1 MKRLFALMAV
11 ICLLAGCDKPLPTVT
26 SIRIVPGSLNLNVG
40 ESSPLSAFV
49 EPEGASNAAYNWSSD
64 NTSVASVD
72 QSGKVTALKEGSTVI
87 KATLVDG
94 SRSSSCNVVVTDPSV
109 LKGISVEP
117 ASITCGVTDVNQLE
131 VKFTPETA
139 ANKKVS
145 WKSSDESIAKVSSTG
160 QVTAVAIGSA
170 TLTVTS
176 EEGGYTATCKVT
188 VKPSDVYY
196 RAYSENFLNGT
207 TYKSSN
213 GTVTSF
219 YSDGSDLYEYILAND
234 DTKTG
239 VYKNGSLL
247 APVKTDDR
255 IRMVKGNY
263 IYFWW
268 FGPISIYDY
277 SKKTWVF
284 KKNLSDK
291 DDVRI
296 LDMAAGPDGK
306 TYVVGRFPDDSQSG
320 KYVSTMWTISSD
332 MQTITETTL
341 HNGSEYDFTSFSV
354 DVDSD
359 GNVWVLSYR
368 LGGLSNSGLKL
379 YKNGAY
385 VRTINYDNDANDIH
399 HLIARGKDLYIFASG
414 GSTQEV
420 RVYKNNSVLYTIPGY
435 RCSQAGRPC
444 FSKSGD
450 IYIPVYD
457 HNTRKSAI
465 YKNGQLLYGNITE
478 SIEFLAVVH

>member
-1 MKRLFALMAV
+1 MKRLFALMTV

-26 SIRIVPGSLNLNVG
+26 SIRIVPGSLDLNVG
-40 ESSPLSAFV
+40 DSAPLSASI
-49 EPEGASNAAYNWSSD
+49 EPAEASNGAFNWSSD
-64 NTSVASVD
+64 DSSIASVD
-72 QSGKVTALKEGSTVI
+72 QSGKVTALKEGTTTI

-94 SRSSSCNVVVTDPSV
+94 SRSSSCKVVVTDPSV

-117 ASITCGVTDVNQLE
+117 GSITCGVTDVNQLE

-139 ANKKVS
+139 ANKKVT
-145 WKSSDESIAKVSSTG
+145 WKSSDESIAKVSSSG

-170 TLTVTS
+170 TLTATS
-176 EEGGYTATCKVT
+176 QEGGYTATCKVT
-188 VKPSDVYY
+188 VKASDVYY

-207 TYKSSN
+207 PYKSSN

-219 YSDGSDLYEYILAND
+219 YSDGSDLYEYILPSD
-234 DTKTG
+234 DSKTG

-247 APVKTDDR
+247 APVKTDDK
-255 IRMVKGNY
+255 IIMVKGNY

-268 FGPISIYDY
+268 FGPLSIYDY

-284 KKNLSDK
+284 KKALSDN
-291 DDVRI
+291 DDIRI
-296 LDMAAGPDGK
+296 IDVAAGPDGK
-306 TYVVGRFPDDSQSG
+306 TYVVGRVPDSSLVG
-320 KYVSTMWTISSD
+320 RYASTMWTISSD
-332 MQTITETTL
+332 MQTVTETRL
-341 HNGSEYDFTSFSV
+341 HNGSEYDFTAFSV

-379 YKNGAY
+379 YKNGVY
-385 VRTINYDNDANDIH
+385 VRSINYDNDANDVH
-399 HLIARGKDLYIFASG
+399 HLIARGKDLYIFATG
-414 GSTQEV
+414 DSTYEV

-435 RCSQAGRPC
+435 ACTQAGKPC